1 MVETKFQ
8 RDRRWWQLRRRV
20 AQPGRFRVHLVDM
33 TDDSIGVGK
42 DREME
47 VGATVINISVVAA
60 VDMASRVLK
69 KER

>member
-20 AQPGRFRVHLVDM
+20 AQPGRFGVHLVDM

>member
-1 MVETKFQ
+1 
-8 RDRRWWQLRRRV
+8 
-20 AQPGRFRVHLVDM
+20 M